1 MKLGLDGKHA
11 LVLGASRGLGA
22 AIALAMANEGAAVIG
37 AARSVEAIAALDA
50 TVDRTLGGSISA
62 LPLDLSDPAS
72 VDTLIAKLAAMGNID
87 VLINNS
93 GGPAPGEASTLPA
106 SDYAKAFNTM
116 VAPLIVITQAVLPG
130 MRARKWG
137 RIVTLTSSGVE
148 APIPRLAISN
158 ALRQSLVGWS
168 KTLASEV
175 ASDNV
180 TVNVVVQGRI
190 HTDRVDE
197 LDAAAAK
204 RLGKS
209 IDEVRAQS
217 LATIPAGRYGK
228 PEELADFVTFLAS
241 DRAAYTTGSLM
252 RIDGGMIKS
261 V

>member
-1 MKLGLDGKHA
+1 
-11 LVLGASRGLGA
+11 
-22 AIALAMANEGAAVIG
+22 
-37 AARSVEAIAALDA
+37 
-50 TVDRTLGGSISA
+50 
-62 LPLDLSDPAS
+62 
-72 VDTLIAKLAAMGNID
+72 
-87 VLINNS
+87 
-93 GGPAPGEASTLPA
+93 
-106 SDYAKAFNTM
+106 
-116 VAPLIVITQAVLPG
+116 
-130 MRARKWG
+130 
-137 RIVTLTSSGVE
+137 
-148 APIPRLAISN
+148 
-158 ALRQSLVGWS
+158 
-168 KTLASEV
+168 
-175 ASDNV
+175 V